1 MNVLSKKIDFLRV
14 LYEFCTRLFFEL
26 YCFKNIWKYI
36 LKNMKKAINMDYQ
49 SQESAEHLCQKH
61 DNYAKAWQPI
71 ADKL

>member
-1 MNVLSKKIDFLRV
+1 
-14 LYEFCTRLFFEL
+14 
-26 YCFKNIWKYI
+26 
-36 LKNMKKAINMDYQ
+36 MKKAINMDYQ